1 MNGNQTTN
9 TLEQHASRREY
20 TVQLF
25 EEMDKEPGTVSHAAG
40 RLIATTALE
49 DGADKVVNLIKDP
62 QIWRVEACLSDRSTA
77 IKIADTVVTVPET
90 IATAVRIHYED
101 DDKIRTLP
109 LLGTDTSRAH
119 RYETAVAQFL
129 LTFTEA
135 ANGAS
140 LDKGELADN
149 LGRWHRNLTSDSI
162 SPVWIGRTLQALD
175 VETTDRTVPDRQ
187 WIDGEL
193 MK

>member
-40 RLIATTALE
+40 GLIATTALE
-49 DGADKVVNLIKDP
+49 DGVDEVVNLIKDP

-101 DDKIRTLP
+101 DDGIQTLP
-109 LLGTDTSRAH
+109 LLGTDAGRSH

-135 ANGAS
+135 ADGAS
-140 LDKGELADN
+140 LGKGELAEN
-149 LGRWHRNLTSDSI
+149 LGRWHRNLTDDAI
-162 SPVWIGRTLQALD
+162 SSVWIGRTLQALD
-175 VETTDRTVPDRQ
+175 VETADRAVSDRQ
-187 WIDGEL
+187 WIDEDL